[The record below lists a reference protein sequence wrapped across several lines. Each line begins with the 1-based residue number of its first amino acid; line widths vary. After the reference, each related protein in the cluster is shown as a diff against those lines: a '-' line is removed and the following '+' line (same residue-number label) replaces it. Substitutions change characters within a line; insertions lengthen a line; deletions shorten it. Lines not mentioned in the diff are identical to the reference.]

1 MVITGIFRP
10 DDVTADN
17 LIHSQ
22 YIADA
27 RIVYAGKGRRGRQDA
42 PGWLAR
48 VVDWVWPFKGSA

>member
-1 MVITGIFRP
+1 MVITGICRP
-10 DDVTADN
+10 DDVTTEN

-27 RIVYAGKGRRGRQDA
+27 RIVYAGKGVVDDKMR

-48 VVDWVWPFKGSA
+48 VVDWVWPF